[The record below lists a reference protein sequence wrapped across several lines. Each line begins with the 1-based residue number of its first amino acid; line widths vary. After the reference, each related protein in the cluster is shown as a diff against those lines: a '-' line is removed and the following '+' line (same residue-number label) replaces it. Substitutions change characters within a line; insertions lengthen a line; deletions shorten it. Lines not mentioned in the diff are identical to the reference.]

1 MQSQF
6 RPVFLPPK
14 NNFILCGT
22 PRPPLRILR
31 AVFEPG
37 IIQGRFIGEAE
48 LAQVRALLAGHPD
61 WSRRRLSEH
70 LARLWDWRN
79 SAGQLKD
86 MAARTL
92 LLKLEQRG
100 WIALPARRQIPSNRM
115 SRKPLPTPA
124 PFPEVSFVNLVLSD
138 LLPLTLN
145 EISHQKLPAQRA
157 LFDALLHHHHYLSHR
172 GCVGENLQYL
182 VSDRQGQPLACVLF
196 GAAAWQC
203 QARDQHIGWDA
214 PTRQR
219 RLGYVTNNTRFLI
232 LPWVRMPHLASHVL
246 GRIARRLSQ
255 DWVGKYGHPIHLLET
270 FVDTSRFQG
279 TCYQA
284 ANWVHVGQTTGRTR
298 QNKSRIPQSPPKAV
312 WLYPLRPD
320 YRQALCA
327 S

>member
-1 MQSQF
+1 VS
-6 RPVFLPPK
+6 
-14 NNFILCGT
+14 
-22 PRPPLRILR
+22 
-31 AVFEPG
+31 EHG
-37 IIQGRFIGEAE
+37 IIQGRPIGEAE

-61 WSRRRLSEH
+61 WSRRRISEH

-79 SAGQLKD
+79 PAGQLKD

-100 WIALPARRQIPSNRM
+100 WIELPARRQIPNNRM
-115 SRKPLPTPA
+115 GRKPIPA
-124 PFPEVSFVNLVLSD
+124 PAPSPEASPVNLALSD
-138 LLPLTLN
+138 LLPLTLK
-145 EISHQKLPAQRA
+145 EISLQKLPEQRA
-157 LFDALLHHHHYLSHR
+157 LFEALLQHHHYLGHR
-172 GCVGENLQYL
+172 GSVGENLQYL
-182 VSDRQGQPLACVLF
+182 VSNRQGHPLACVLF

-203 QARDQHIGWDA
+203 KARDQHIGWDA

-219 RLGYVTNNTRFLI
+219 RLGYVANNTRFLI
-232 LPWVRMPHLASHVL
+232 VPWVRVPHLASHVL
-246 GRIARRLSQ
+246 GRIVRRLSE
-255 DWVGKYGHPIHLLET
+255 DWQHKYGHPIYLLET

-284 ANWVHVGQTTGRTR
+284 ANWIHVGQTTGRTR
-298 QNKSRIPQSPPKAV
+298 QNKSMIPQSPPKAV